1 MDKDRK
7 KYLLDYAKKT
17 YKRVPLDVKLDE
29 YDLLKAEADRKG
41 LPLNT
46 FIKKACDL
54 YAEKPIFFDSS
65 DEDKG

>member
-1 MDKDRK
+1 MDKERMNYINEFK
-7 KYLLDYAKKT
+7 KKF
-17 YKRVPLDVKLDE
+17 YKRYTLEIKKDE
-29 YDLLKAEADRKG
+29 YELLKHDADKKG

-46 FIKKACDL
+46 FIKKACDF